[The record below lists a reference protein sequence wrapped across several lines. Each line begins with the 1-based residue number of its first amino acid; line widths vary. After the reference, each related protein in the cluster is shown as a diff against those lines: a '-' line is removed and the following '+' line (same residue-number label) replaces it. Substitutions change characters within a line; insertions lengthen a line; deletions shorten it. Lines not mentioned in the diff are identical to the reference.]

1 MNHRILHRVGAA
13 MVAAST
19 AIVLLAAPAH
29 ADPASG
35 NATTVEMTLPGP
47 VQPSSETGSGNSYQP
62 PPVTLTEQ
70 GGSEQDGGG
79 GVDRDGTNGMVDPDG
94 TEGTITG
101 PLIRATPAV
110 RARPAPQSPRV
121 DS

>member
-13 MVAAST
+13 MVAVST

-35 NATTVEMTLPGP
+35 NATTVEMTMPGP
-47 VQPSSETGSGNSYQP
+47 VQPSSETGSGNPYQP
-62 PPVTLTEQ
+62 PPVTLT
-70 GGSEQDGGG
+70 EQDGGG
-79 GVDRDGTNGMVDPDG
+79 GVDRDGTDGVVDPDG
-94 TEGTITG
+94 TNGTITG
-101 PLIRATPAV
+101 PLIRATPAIH
-110 RARPAPQSPRV
+110 AQPAPQSPRG